1 MSPANK
7 RNMGHSV
14 FQRLL
19 NIARR
24 EKQDLNLLL
33 LRYGMERFLYRLSVS
48 PHRDQ
53 FVLKGASMFLVWK
66 GKNFRVT
73 RDVDLLGFGAPDVE
87 NIARVFSEICRED
100 LEAQD
105 GMVYLAATLNA
116 AAIREEQEYDGVR
129 VTFEGRLH
137 TARIPLQI
145 DIGFG
150 DAITPGPETV
160 VFPPLLDTP
169 PATLKAY
176 PRYTMVAEK
185 LEAMVRLGLPNS
197 RMKDFYDVC
206 LLSQM
211 FEFEG
216 SVLRE
221 AIANTFNRRATALP
235 EAEPFAFSETF
246 FMDNQKRILW
256 EAFVTK
262 TQPIEPSEDLGGAI
276 RQIARFIMP
285 PLRSLQCGTLFP
297 LMWIPENGWQ

>member
-1 MSPANK
+1 MSPADK

-19 NIARR
+19 NMARA

-33 LRYGMERFLYRLSVS
+33 LRYGMERFLYRLSIS
-48 PHRDQ
+48 PHKDR

-66 GKNFRVT
+66 GRNFRVT
-73 RDVDLLGFGAPDVE
+73 RDADLLGFGSPDVKA
-87 NIARVFSEICRED
+87 IAGVFSEICRID
-100 LEAQD
+100 LEAED
-105 GMVYLAATLNA
+105 GMVYLTATVNA

-137 TARIPLQI
+137 QARIPLQI

-150 DAITPGPETV
+150 DAVTPGPETV
-160 VFPPLLDTP
+160 VFPTLLDAP

-211 FEFEG
+211 FAFEG

-221 AIANTFNRRATALP
+221 AIANTFQRRETVLP
-235 EAEPFAFSETF
+235 ESEPFAFTETF
-246 FMDNQKRILW
+246 FMDGQKQIQW
-256 EAFVTK
+256 KAFVKKTK
-262 TQPIEPSEDLGGAI
+262 PTEPSEDLGDAV
-276 RQIARFIMP
+276 RQISRFIMP
-285 PLRSLQCGTLFP
+285 PLRSLQSGTPFP
-297 LMWIPENGWQ
+297 LMWIPGKGWQ